1 MQITQT
7 KNNKNLFKQLLGY
20 WWLPAS
26 FLLPYLVVALCF
38 GVLRE
43 EETLLRAYKSGL
55 LGFACAAVIWLIWRM
70 DILFGSRQRL
80 PGSDRQTRVL
90 VTSFGVVLWLCWF
103 FAGVIVGMAYDQ
115 VYDMP
120 ARLPEYGGH

>member
-1 MQITQT
+1 MD
-7 KNNKNLFKQLLGY
+7 NKNLFKQVLGY
-20 WWLPAS
+20 WWLPVS
-26 FLLPYLVVALCF
+26 FLLPYLVVALWF
-38 GVLRE
+38 GVTRQ

-55 LGFACAAVIWLIWRM
+55 LGFAVSSVLWLIWRM
-70 DILFGSRQRL
+70 DVLYGARQRL
-80 PGSDRQTRVL
+80 ETGDRQTRVL